1 MSGFWAFCIDQ
12 NSIIT
17 DQDSIITDQDSIE
30 IKQKTDTLIP
40 NYPVLL
46 PVKQRQYL
54 REDGCYGYEGYAK
67 RALKKTL
74 QMKPDLKNSLLQE
87 YLKSKA

>member
-54 REDGCYGYEGYAK
+54 REDGCYGY
-67 RALKKTL
+67 RRLCKTG
-74 QMKPDLKNSLLQE
+74 S
-87 YLKSKA
+87 